1 MKRGPANVAEVFDHV
16 LAVDPDRPALVGP
29 SGRYSYSELDRAANR
44 AAHALAAMG
53 VRPGDRVGASMPND
67 VGVVIAFHGVMRLGA
82 VWVGIN
88 RVLAPPEKQ
97 YILGDAGIKVFLGDD
112 EMATQV
118 EKLRGELPDLGPI
131 VGDWAAAL
139 RTADD
144 GRLSPTIDPL
154 APAGIAYTSGTTGFP
169 KGVVHSQYN
178 LLLPGAATV
187 ASRGYDAS
195 LRKGDCL
202 SLTIL
207 NLMVLSTLLVS
218 QAGGCCVV
226 MDRVDPTGIAAWL
239 REEKVTVWNGV
250 PAMLHGLIADPGV
263 AAEDLRSV
271 NDLWT
276 GGGDCPEVI
285 RSRFADKFGIPV
297 RATYGLTEAP
307 TLVTIDEVGSEHVA
321 GASGKALPHLDV
333 RIVDED
339 GQAVPSGSTG
349 EICIGPASVGPWAGQ
364 YRPMLEYWQRPEA
377 TNGSLRGGV
386 LHTGDVG
393 YLEGGY
399 LFVRDRRSSLIIRG
413 GANVYPAEVE
423 RVLHSAPGVVA
434 CAVVGIPDPRLGER
448 VVAAVQLEPGW
459 EASGDQLTAYCR
471 ERLAAYKV
479 PERFETVE
487 SFARNSM
494 GKIQRTQLPQLFTD

>member
-1 MKRGPANVAEVFDHV
+1 MKRLPANVAEVFDHV
-16 LAVDPDRPALVGP
+16 LAVDPDRPALIGP
-29 SGRYSYSELDRAANR
+29 RSGYSYAELDRAANR
-44 AAHALAAMG
+44 AANALASMG

-67 VGVVIAFHGVMRLGA
+67 VDVVVAFHGVMRLGA

-88 RVLAPPEKQ
+88 RVLAPPEKH

-131 VGDWAAAL
+131 VGDWAAAQ
-139 RTADD
+139 RGADD
-144 GRLSPTIDPL
+144 GRLSPIIDPL

-202 SLTIL
+202 SFTIL

-239 REEKVTVWNGV
+239 REEKVTVWNAV

-263 AAEDLRSV
+263 AADDLTSV

-285 RSRFADKFGIPV
+285 RSRFADKFGIPI
-297 RATYGLTEAP
+297 RSTYGLTEAP
-307 TLVTIDEVGSEHVA
+307 TLVTIDDRDGQHVA
-321 GASGKALPHLDV
+321 GASGKPLAHLDV
-333 RIVDED
+333 GIVDED
-339 GQAVPSGSTG
+339 GQAVPPGSTG
-349 EICIGPASVGPWAGQ
+349 EICIRPASAGPWAGQ
-364 YRPMLEYWQRPEA
+364 YRPMLGYWQRPEA
-377 TNGSLRGGV
+377 TDDTLRGGL
-386 LHTGDVG
+386 LHTGDIG
-393 YLEGGY
+393 YLDGGY

-423 RVLHSAPGVVA
+423 RVLQSAPGVVA

-448 VVAAVQLEPGW
+448 VVAAVQLEPAS
-459 EASGDQLTAYCR
+459 EASSDDLRAYCH

-479 PERFETVE
+479 PERFERVE
-487 SFARNSM
+487 SLARNAM
-494 GKIQRTQLPQLFTD
+494 GKIQRTELHQLFVD